1 MCGWERK
8 KRWEYTCAWQKTA
21 CGSCSLFQTCGPGVG
36 LWSSDWLASSL
47 SHWLFKIYIYYR
59 FIYTHCDCVCMC
71 VCVCVC
77 VCNIYG
83 GVLRDQNKKRAL
95 DSLEFESTGTL
106 SAAVNSG
113 PLVEQQALVAFE
125 PPLQPLEFVSCCDP
139 SSVWVHSLHTAA
151 GSSPVA
157 SLLPSFAVVSFL
169 QHLVFFFVLFVCF

>member
-1 MCGWERK
+1 
-8 KRWEYTCAWQKTA
+8 
-21 CGSCSLFQTCGPGVG
+21 
-36 LWSSDWLASSL
+36 
-47 SHWLFKIYIYYR
+47 
-59 FIYTHCDCVCMC
+59 MC

-139 SSVWVHSLHTAA
+139 SSV
-151 GSSPVA
+151 
-157 SLLPSFAVVSFL
+157 
-169 QHLVFFFVLFVCF
+169 